1 MGTCF
6 RSPRPPCRTN
16 PVSHPNRQV
25 ANRKNTARISA
36 RRSGGV
42 VLELVLT
49 LPILLILL
57 LAIVE
62 FYLLYANLPR
72 LEAASRA
79 GALVASRI
87 SLPASGNLPTD
98 VIAAVDRQLETL
110 NLPGRQIIL
119 VHDTAG
125 GTGQL
130 STGTSYAAPS
140 ELTNNLPTTR
150 NYVRVSVQAPMTGFT
165 PNLLKTFG
173 MDISGRIVS
182 QITTHPHFSGQ
193 LHPPHPGR
201 PPDGT
206 PVGPPDGTPGG
217 PPSGVPGGPPGP

>member
-1 MGTCF
+1 MF
-6 RSPRPPCRTN
+6 RLSCLGPYFLSPLGYER
-16 PVSHPNRQV
+16 
-25 ANRKNTARISA
+25 AAK

-42 VLELVLT
+42 VLELILT

-79 GALVASRI
+79 GALAASRI
-87 SLPASGNLPTD
+87 SLPSGGSPPNS

-119 VHDTAG
+119 LHDTQG
-125 GTGQL
+125 GTTQL
-130 STGTSYAAPS
+130 ADGTSYPAPTD
-140 ELTNNLPTTR
+140 LMDHLPTTR
-150 NYVRVSVQAPMTGFT
+150 NYVRVAVQTPMTGLT
-165 PNLLKTFG
+165 PNLLQSLG

-182 QITTHPHFSGQ
+182 QTTTLRHLDMQ
-193 LHPPHPGR
+193 LSPPQNPGS
-201 PPDGT
+201 P
-206 PVGPPDGTPGG
+206 
-217 PPSGVPGGPPGP
+217 

>member
-1 MGTCF
+1 M
-6 RSPRPPCRTN
+6 
-16 PVSHPNRQV
+16 
-25 ANRKNTARISA
+25 
-36 RRSGGV
+36 

-62 FYLLYANLPR
+62 FYLLYSNLPR

-79 GALVASRI
+79 GAIAASRI
-87 SLPASGNLPTD
+87 SLPAGGNVPSD

-119 VHDTAG
+119 LHDTAG
-125 GTGQL
+125 GTRQL
-130 STGTSYAAPS
+130 TAGTTYASPT
-140 ELTNNLPTTR
+140 ELTDSLPNTR
-150 NYVRVSVQAPMTGFT
+150 NYVRVSVQAPMTGLT

-182 QITTHPHFSGQ
+182 QISTHPHRTGR
-193 LHPPHPGR
+193 LHPPHPG
-201 PPDGT
+201 G
-206 PVGPPDGTPGG
+206 GPPDGTPGG
-217 PPSGVPGGPPGP
+217 PPNGTPGGPPSGTPGGPPGP